1 MKKVLLL
8 GILVFSFIALLSNA
22 NAEIPKVLNYQ
33 ASITLENGR
42 PIEDGGHDMLFALYE
57 QQFGGSPVWVES
69 KQVVSYDGFINVYL
83 GTESPL
89 NLDWNKQYWIEIKVG
104 NNDPFPRTRFVSVPY
119 SLSTKVAELADSA
132 NFAWDIA
139 DTVHAMPEG
148 PAGGDLEGEYPNPVL
163 REGVVL
169 ENITRGS
176 ITQEMLAPN
185 ICTTP
190 CGPASGDL
198 TGTYPDPLIAPGA
211 VKTDRIFNGAVT
223 TEKIANWAVTNM
235 KLAADAVTT
244 DKIMNGTILWEDVDA
259 SEFEFWW
266 NEMLR
271 YTEAGGD
278 LYGYYPDPLVGG
290 LMGVP
295 LSEMMPMD
303 GDVYVYYEGEW
314 MPMEAMGDV
323 VGPYNELTVT
333 GFDGWPLM
341 GEAEV
346 GDVYMFDG
354 EYWMPMEADGVVYGP
369 YNALEIVDAQGV
381 VYGPY
386 EDLQIVDA
394 QGIVY
399 GPYDNLDIV
408 DADGEVYGDYL
419 DLMLD
424 DDVVSVEE
432 IYAYTRDGEKPMDI
446 DDDGRFVYYKWN
458 ERMDGNQLMWSPA
471 PEEGETMI
479 WHQGNWITGSTA
491 AKTEYPIIGDG
502 VNDPITVTPGENFN
516 EILYWGMED
525 EGWNTG
531 KIYTELMVQN
541 GIDLRY
547 ITDIDGGDAYQV
559 LRVDA
564 DAEELIWDDISVYS
578 DDATILG
585 DGTMDDPLMVGEI
598 DGTYIIDG
606 TIYTEDLA
614 AGQIGLE
621 VIADPYEG
629 LPGDVLRINYEGD
642 AAVWSQI
649 TVFTDEMS
657 IEGDG
662 TLFDPIRVAMD
673 GIETFHIMDQ
683 TIMPEDIMPGIPG
696 AALITDDDGTEVLWG
711 TPMTYVADPLNGT
724 GTEADP
730 IRFPEDADNDNIF
743 FKQDDAWTTGKIYT
757 DLMRAG
763 EIDLAEIG
771 NPYEGLPNQ
780 VLRINE
786 ANNQVIW
793 DDITVVTGFS
803 LTGDGTLDDPLEIAE
818 EGVENAHI
826 SQWAVDTYNIFPGGM
841 EGQALVINGDYNVDW
856 GYPDVTLT
864 SFEDGTEL
872 GQVMYWN
879 GAAWTFSRGE
889 APMTQQVLKWV
900 DNGSSQAVEWAD
912 DGLTIP
918 FEYVG
923 PSDDATMF
931 SLTKTDVNGGNGID
945 VMMPNDGENTG
956 SAIYAY
962 GGGIDMPTVDIYRE
976 SEGHLDGGAL
986 RVVADIAT
994 LEGEATGVMVDVDT
1008 DSDDGY
1014 ASAGITVI
1022 NTVEGSTPSAEHAG
1036 IIATVEA
1043 SNADAAGVLGQAVAV
1058 NESAN
1063 VGVLGEADNST
1074 QVNFGVFGV
1083 TGYDGYDFVEFI
1095 SESDFEGAS
1104 AGVGAFN
1111 EGGEENDYALFANS
1125 AHDATS
1131 ILTRAEQG
1139 TALLAINN
1147 TDNVYEGE
1155 DVIEW
1160 GDPTGSFVNYGTGI
1174 ALYVSGYSEFE
1185 GDVNVE
1191 GDLKLEDGYVL
1202 IENDLTVEGYS
1213 IFNSSVTVNADMD
1226 VNGLGEFD
1234 EILVNTNGT
1243 FGDNVWVGGNLGVD
1257 GTTWLNGDLDVDG
1270 DAEFDANVTILG
1282 LLTAEE
1288 LLVNT
1293 TGTFGEDVW
1302 MRDLYARDIYAEDGE
1317 FTGDLDVDGL
1327 GTINELYVN
1336 TNGTFVG
1343 DVWMTDLYA
1352 TDIYAEDGTFT
1363 GLGTFN
1369 ELSVATTGTFGE
1381 DVWMRDLYARDIYAE
1396 DGEFTGDLD
1405 VDGLGEF
1412 NELWVHTTSTFDGN
1426 MYASDIWGGTA
1437 VFTGNVTGADF
1448 TGEDAEFESLTVD
1461 VPSPMPGANAYNAT
1475 LGLNDAAVMGG
1486 IENGSLLSDP
1496 DMWGALGYYDGT
1508 QMYAGFFNGLVNIDG
1523 TFTVNGMPVSSTLQ
1537 DAYDKGNTIVTA
1549 DDVSGDPIPV
1559 EIYSDDATADK
1570 AGGAKAELEVV
1581 ANNQWVD
1588 VNQAGAAIFAE
1599 NTNGPAI
1606 YAYGHGDAATAK
1618 GQAITAFVDGNAA
1631 VAEFENFGTG
1641 PGISVTLSGL
1651 TNDESAI
1658 KAEHAGNGY
1667 ALDITGG
1674 GTKLSYNPYSFDAN
1688 DTDPEL
1694 GIGHSVANVTAN
1706 TTDGSFDIEL
1716 PTPPFDPSDWD
1727 KAYGT
1732 VLYVYLNASGGN
1744 DVTFTFDGTD
1754 IVTFGDGVAKLTF
1767 IFMDD
1772 TWVQF

>member
-295 LSEMMPMD
+295 LSEMMPMS

-314 MPMEAMGDV
+314 IPMEAMGDV
-323 VGPYNELTVT
+323 EGPYNDLMVT

-369 YNALEIVDAQGV
+369 YNNLEIVDAQGV

-419 DLMLD
+419 NLMLD

-446 DDDGRFVYYKWN
+446 DDDGRFIYYKWN

-516 EILYWGMED
+516 EILYWGMEE

-531 KIYTELMVQN
+531 KIYTELM
-541 GIDLRY
+541 
-547 ITDIDGGDAYQV
+547 A
-559 LRVDA
+559 A
-564 DAEELIWDDISVYS
+564 
-578 DDATILG
+578 
-585 DGTMDDPLMVGEI
+585 GEI
-598 DGTYIIDG
+598 S
-606 TIYTEDLA
+606 
-614 AGQIGLE
+614 LE
-621 VIADPYEG
+621 AIADPYEG
-629 LPGDVLRINYEGD
+629 LPGDVLRINYDGD
-642 AAVWSQI
+642 AAVWSEI

-657 IEGDG
+657 LEGDG
-662 TLFDPIRVAMD
+662 SIFDPIRVAEG
-673 GIETFHIMDQ
+673 GIESYHILDGS
-683 TIMPEDIMPGIPG
+683 IMTDDIMPGVPG

-743 FKQDDAWTTGKIYT
+743 FKQDDEWTTGKIYT

-962 GGGIDMPTVDIYRE
+962 GGGMDMPTVDIYRE
-976 SEGHLDGGAL
+976 SEGHLNGGAL

-994 LEGEATGVMVDVDT
+994 LEGEATGVLVDVDT

-1111 EGGEENDYALFANS
+1111 EGGGENDYALFANS
-1125 AHDATS
+1125 AGDATS

-1139 TALLAINN
+1139 IALLAINN
-1147 TDNVYEGE
+1147 TDNIYEGE
-1155 DVIEW
+1155 DVVEW
-1160 GDPTGSFVNYGTGI
+1160 GDPTGSFINYGTGI

-1185 GDVNVE
+1185 GDVNIE
-1191 GDLKLEDGYVL
+1191 GDLEVEDGDVW

-1213 IFNSSVTVNADMD
+1213 VFNSSVTVNADMD
-1226 VNGLGEFD
+1226 VNGQGEFD
-1234 EILVNTNGT
+1234 EIYVNTDGTFVGDIYADEIFANLGNFEELYVNTDGT
-1243 FGDNVWVGGNLGVD
+1243 FGEDVWVGGNLGVD

-1270 DAEFDANVTILG
+1270 DAEFDADVTVLQ
-1282 LLTAEE
+1282 LLTADE
-1288 LLVNT
+1288 LL
-1293 TGTFGEDVW
+1293 
-1302 MRDLYARDIYAEDGE
+1302 
-1317 FTGDLDVDGL
+1317 
-1327 GTINELYVN
+1327 VN
-1336 TNGTFVG
+1336 TNGTFGG

-1352 TDIYAEDGTFT
+1352 EDGTFS
-1363 GLGTFN
+1363 GNIG
-1369 ELSVATTGTFGE
+1369 A
-1381 DVWMRDLYARDIYAE
+1381 
-1396 DGEFTGDLD
+1396 
-1405 VDGLGEF
+1405 VDGNFSGDIDAQLGEF

-1448 TGEDAEFESLTVD
+1448 TGEDADFESVTVD
-1461 VPSPMPGANAYNAT
+1461 VPAAMPGANEYNAT
-1475 LGLNDAAVMGG
+1475 IGLNDAAVFGG
-1486 IENGSLLSDP
+1486 IENGSIMTDP

-1581 ANNQWVD
+1581 GNNQWVD

-1618 GQAITAFVDGNAA
+1618 GQAITAYVDGNAA

-1667 ALDITGG
+1667 AVEITGG
-1674 GTKLSYNPYSFDAN
+1674 GTKLSYNPYEYDAN
-1688 DTDPEL
+1688 STDPEL
-1694 GIGHSVANVTAN
+1694 SIGHSVANVTAN

-1754 IVTFGDGVAKLTF
+1754 IVTFGDGVTKLTF